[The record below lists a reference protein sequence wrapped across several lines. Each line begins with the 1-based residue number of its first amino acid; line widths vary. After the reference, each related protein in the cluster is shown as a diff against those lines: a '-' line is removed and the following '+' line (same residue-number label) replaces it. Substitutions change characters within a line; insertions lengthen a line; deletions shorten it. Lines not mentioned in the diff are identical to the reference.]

1 VVQLPVN
8 AGATIP
14 DRDHAAADLVQR
26 SQVETAPPAP
36 ATDGAPFAPVP
47 AGTGVDGN
55 TRARME
61 REDAARSALMPA
73 LSPMAPLPYTRR
85 PSRQDAPPMDSAPP
99 FAVAVCGIEEL
110 AGHGTLGATHV
121 LSILD
126 PDHPVPEAFGT
137 FGEHAKLEL
146 RFHDIVDPR
155 PGEIV
160 PDRAHVDAILAFG
173 RTLWMERASLL
184 VHCHA
189 GISRS
194 TASMALLIAQ
204 AAPDMPAADVL
215 RTVHGIREKAWPNL
229 RLVELGDAALNR
241 GGTLVAAT
249 HALHRLQLEVRPHIA
264 EFMTDAGRER
274 EVVAA
279 RTSAPLQAGSG

>member
-1 VVQLPVN
+1 MNP
-8 AGATIP
+8 
-14 DRDHAAADLVQR
+14 
-26 SQVETAPPAP
+26 
-36 ATDGAPFAPVP
+36 
-47 AGTGVDGN
+47 
-55 TRARME
+55 
-61 REDAARSALMPA
+61 
-73 LSPMAPLPYTRR
+73 
-85 PSRQDAPPMDSAPP
+85 APP

-146 RFHDIVDPR
+146 RFHDIVAPR

-160 PDRAHVDAILAFG
+160 PSRTHVDAILAFG
-173 RTLWMERASLL
+173 RTLRMERASLL

-204 AAPDMPAADVL
+204 AVPDMPAADVL
-215 RTVHGIREKAWPNL
+215 RTVHGVREKAWPNL
-229 RLVELGDAALNR
+229 RLVELGDAALGR

-249 HALHRLQLEVRPHIA
+249 HALHRLQLEVRPHLA
-264 EFMTDAGRER
+264 EVMTDAGRER
-274 EVVAA
+274 EVLAA
-279 RTSAPLQAGSG
+279 RAAAPLALPPL